1 MLTSQNVLNVETPN
15 LNAILAEYGIS
26 INFGAVF
33 EQDTSKM
40 LQNAPEFVIADVSS
54 SFMSNINM
62 AMKMCFVDAGSIQFQ
77 DSDKLNELG
86 VTYETIA
93 STGSTSFIRT
103 NFDIQSYS
111 RTEQDSEEGSFIV
124 GADVTKKISDE
135 FLLSTI
141 HFWQTLVFNRQS
153 LFIFGNLLPN
163 ADFVTNIGTFTTQYV
178 RDIIRIT
185 TIYCVF

>member
-93 STGSTSFIRT
+93 STGQHLLLEQILIY
-103 NFDIQSYS
+103 NHIQ
-111 RTEQDSEEGSFIV
+111 EQNKIV
-124 GADVTKKISDE
+124 KKAH
-135 FLLSTI
+135 LL
-141 HFWQTLVFNRQS
+141 LVQMLQRKY
-153 LFIFGNLLPN
+153 LMIFHQNW
-163 ADFVTNIGTFTTQYV
+163 
-178 RDIIRIT
+178 
-185 TIYCVF
+185 